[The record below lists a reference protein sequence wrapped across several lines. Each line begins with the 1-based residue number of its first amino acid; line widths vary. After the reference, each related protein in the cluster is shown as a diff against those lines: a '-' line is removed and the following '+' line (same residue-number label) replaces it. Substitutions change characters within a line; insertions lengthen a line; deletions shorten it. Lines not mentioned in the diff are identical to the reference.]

1 MKILFYR
8 YNSIC
13 EPDMIE
19 AMKSLGNEVV
29 EIREEMENKNF
40 TLQECVALV
49 GKTLLEGQYD
59 MVFSVNFYPAISEVC
74 QICKIRYASW
84 IVDCPVLELYSY
96 AIRNEWN
103 RIFIFDY
110 ALYLDFVQENP
121 ECIFYL
127 PLAANVE
134 NSDRARSLIGEA
146 ERNRYA
152 GDITFIG
159 SLYTEKS
166 PYRKIKGLPG
176 YLKGYFNGIIEAQLK
191 VYGYSFIEELLSDD
205 MVETFKKQVPQ
216 FYQFPEKAIHDD
228 KAVTAHSYLEME
240 VTARERLNLLKALSE
255 EFSLQI
261 YTYSD
266 TSPIP
271 KVRNRGG
278 AESKLQMPQI
288 FALSKINLNITARP
302 IRTGLPQR
310 IWDVIGAGG
319 FLLTNYQSE
328 LEDYFEIGKEID
340 VFGSEQELLDK
351 AAYYLGHEKER
362 MEMSKRAYE
371 KVRAQH
377 TYSQRMQQ
385 LLQKA
390 WER

>member
-1 MKILFYR
+1 MRILFYR

-49 GKTLLEGQYD
+49 GKTLLEGRYD

-84 IVDCPVLELYSY
+84 IVDSPVLELYSY
-96 AIRNEWN
+96 AIRNKWN

-127 PLAANVE
+127 PLAVNVE

-146 ERNRYA
+146 ERKHYT

-166 PYRKIKGLPG
+166 PFQKIEGLPG

-191 VYGYSFIEELLSDD
+191 VYGYPFIEELLSDD
-205 MVETFKKQVPQ
+205 MVDALKKQVPE

-228 KAVTAHSYLEME
+228 KAVVVHSYLEME
-240 VTARERLNLLKALSE
+240 VTARERLNLLKALSR

-266 TSPIP
+266 TSQIP
-271 KVRNRGG
+271 DAQNRGG
-278 AESKLQMPQI
+278 AESRLQMPQI

-310 IWDVIGAGG
+310 IWDIIGAGG

-328 LEDYFEIGKEID
+328 LENYFEIGKEID
-340 VFGSEQELLDK
+340 VFGSERELLDK
-351 AAYYLGHEKER
+351 AAYYLNHEKER

-371 KVRAQH
+371 KVRACH

-385 LLQKA
+385 LLQTA
-390 WER
+390 WEK

>member
-1 MKILFYR
+1 MRILFYR

-19 AMKSLGNEVV
+19 AMKSLGNEIV

-49 GKTLLEGQYD
+49 GKTLLESQFD
-59 MVFSVNFYPAISEVC
+59 MVFSVNFYPALSEVC
-74 QICKIRYASW
+74 QICKIRYVSW

-110 ALYLDFVQENP
+110 ALYLDFVKENP
-121 ECIFYL
+121 DCIFYL
-127 PLAANVE
+127 PLAVNVG
-134 NSDRARSLIGEA
+134 NSDRARSLIGES
-146 ERNRYA
+146 ERKNYTS
-152 GDITFIG
+152 DITFIG

-166 PYRKIKGLPG
+166 PFRKIEGLPE

-191 VYGYSFIEELLSDD
+191 VYGYSFIEELLNDD
-205 MVETFKKQVPQ
+205 MVESFKKQVPQ

-228 KAVTAHSYLEME
+228 KAVTAHSYLGME
-240 VTARERLNLLKALSE
+240 VTARERLNLLSALSE

-266 TSPIP
+266 TSSIP
-271 KVRNRGG
+271 KAWNRGG

-340 VFGSEQELLDK
+340 VFGSEQELLEK
-351 AAYYLGHEKER
+351 TAYYLSHDKER
-362 MEMSKRAYE
+362 VEMSKRAYE
-371 KVRAQH
+371 KVKTYH

-385 LLQKA
+385 LLQMA

>member
-1 MKILFYR
+1 MRILFYR

-19 AMKSLGNEVV
+19 AMKSLGNEIV

-49 GKTLLEGQYD
+49 GKTLLESQFD
-59 MVFSVNFYPAISEVC
+59 MVFSVNFYPALSEVC
-74 QICKIRYASW
+74 QICKIRYVSW

-110 ALYLDFVQENP
+110 ALYLDFVKENP
-121 ECIFYL
+121 DCIFYL
-127 PLAANVE
+127 PLAVNVG
-134 NSDRARSLIGEA
+134 NSDRARSLIGES
-146 ERNRYA
+146 ERNNYA

-166 PYRKIKGLPG
+166 PFRKIEGLPE

-191 VYGYSFIEELLSDD
+191 VYGYSFIEELLNDD
-205 MVETFKKQVPQ
+205 MVESFKKQVPQ
-216 FYQFPEKAIHDD
+216 FYQFPEKAIQDD
-228 KAVTAHSYLEME
+228 KAVTAHSYLGME
-240 VTARERLNLLKALSE
+240 VTARERLNLLSALSE

-266 TSPIP
+266 TSSIP
-271 KVRNRGG
+271 KAWNRGG

-340 VFGSEQELLDK
+340 VFGSEQELLEK
-351 AAYYLGHEKER
+351 TAYYLSHDKER
-362 MEMSKRAYE
+362 VEMSKRAYE
-371 KVRAQH
+371 KVKTYH
-377 TYSQRMQQ
+377 TYAQRMQQ
-385 LLQKA
+385 LLQMA